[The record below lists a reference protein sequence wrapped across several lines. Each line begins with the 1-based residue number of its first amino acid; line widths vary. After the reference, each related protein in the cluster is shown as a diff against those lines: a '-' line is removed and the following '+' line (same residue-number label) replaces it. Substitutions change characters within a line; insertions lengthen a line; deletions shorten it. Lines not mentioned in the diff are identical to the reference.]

1 MTKPRIISDPNIMV
15 GKPTI
20 EGTRLTVELILEE
33 LAAGRTEEDL
43 LHSYPR
49 LNREGIHAALT
60 YALGVLRMD
69 EVFPVFV
76 KAA

>member
-1 MTKPRIISDPNIMV
+1 MAKPRIISDPDIMV
-15 GKPTI
+15 GKPVI
-20 EGTRLTVELILEE
+20 EGTRLTVELILED
-33 LAAGRTEEDL
+33 LADGRTVEDL
-43 LHSYPR
+43 LRSYPR
-49 LNREGIHAALT
+49 LTSEGIQAALE

>member
-1 MTKPRIISDPNIMV
+1 MKPRIISDPDIMV

-33 LAAGRTEEDL
+33 LAAGRSIDEL

-49 LNREGIHAALT
+49 LSREGIRAALE

-69 EVFPVFV
+69 EVFPVFI

>member
-1 MTKPRIISDPNIMV
+1 MKPRIICDPNIMV

-20 EGTRLTVELILEE
+20 EGTRLTAELILEE
-33 LAAGRTEEDL
+33 LAAGRKVEEL
-43 LHSYPR
+43 LYSYPR
-49 LNREGIHAALT
+49 LTREGINAALE
-60 YALGVLRMD
+60 YAIGVLRMD

>member
-1 MTKPRIISDPNIMV
+1 MAKPRIISDPDLMV

-33 LAAGRTEEDL
+33 LAAGRTVEEML
-43 LHSYPR
+43 YSYPR
-49 LNREGIHAALT
+49 LTRDGINAALE

-69 EVFPVFV
+69 EVFPVFL